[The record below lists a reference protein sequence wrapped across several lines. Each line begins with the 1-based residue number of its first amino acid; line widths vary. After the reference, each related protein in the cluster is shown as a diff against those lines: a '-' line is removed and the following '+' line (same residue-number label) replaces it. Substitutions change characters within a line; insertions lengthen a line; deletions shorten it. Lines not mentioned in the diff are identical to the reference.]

1 MTIDRSLHRFFLTDT
16 PIHPNTSVD
25 LSPLAHQLSSVL
37 RMKPGDQILL
47 LDGSGSAFTT
57 RIDTLD
63 RKRASGTVLSQHQLH
78 GHDTP
83 ISLTLY
89 QCSLKADKF
98 EWVLQ
103 KGTELGA
110 SAFVPVI
117 SARSVVRPAAALR
130 KKYDRWHAIL
140 REAAE
145 QCGRATLPTLHE
157 PLNLPDALLHAPAQN
172 LRLLPWEETADQAT
186 RMGLG
191 PAVAK
196 AASSTATGSTAAGS
210 TPVPPAISLLLG
222 PEGGL
227 TADEVRQAQ
236 DTGWQVVSLGPRI
249 LRAETA
255 ALASLTIV
263 LDRLNALQ

>member
-1 MTIDRSLHRFFLTDT
+1 MTLDRSLHRFFLTDT
-16 PIHPNTSVD
+16 ALHPDAPVD
-25 LSPLAHQLSSVL
+25 LSSLAHQLSTVL
-37 RMKPGDQILL
+37 RMTPGARIVL
-47 LDGSGSAFTT
+47 LDGSGAAFTA

-63 RKRASGTVLSQHQLH
+63 RKRATGTVLSQHRLD
-78 GHDTP
+78 GAEAP
-83 ISLTLY
+83 VALTLY

-110 SAFVPVI
+110 SSFVPVI

-145 QCGRATLPTLHE
+145 QCGRATLPALGE
-157 PLNLPDALLHAPAQN
+157 PLDWADAITAAHG
-172 LRLLPWEETADQAT
+172 LRLLAWEETADHSE
-186 RMGLG
+186 RRGLG
-191 PAVAK
+191 ATVAETSTTD
-196 AASSTATGSTAAGS
+196 AAAPRSL
-210 TPVPPAISLLLG
+210 SLLLG

-227 TADEVRQAQ
+227 TAAEVHAARAV
-236 DTGWQVVSLGPRI
+236 GWQVVSLGPRI

-255 ALASLTIV
+255 ALASITI
-263 LDRLNALQ
+263 ALEQLGALR